1 MHRTGFAI
9 NTGGRQGRWLVRRS

>member
-1 MHRTGFAI
+1 MRRTGFAI